1 MINADEV
8 KVAVL
13 EYFRYRKQYPLVA
26 LESVNTLDVYGVGL
40 ADVMAVTKDRRL
52 IEVEVKV
59 TVADFR
65 RDKKKRKHS
74 LLSDDNGFLPTSYFY
89 FAVPTEIANK
99 VAFECAQLYPYA
111 GVLGTGGSDV
121 AVYHRARR
129 RQAKK
134 LTLLQLSRMCY
145 NQSGTVCRLARKAVS
160 LQKELKEGATGA
172 NDKIGDGL

>member
-8 KVAVL
+8 KLAVL
-13 EYFRYRKQYPLVA
+13 MYLRYEKQYPLVA
-26 LESVNTLDVYGVGL
+26 LESDCNLNTYGPL
-40 ADVMAVTKDRRL
+40 ADVMAVDKERRL
-52 IEVEVKV
+52 VEVEVKV
-59 TVADFR
+59 TLADFR
-65 RDKKKRKHS
+65 RDKKKRKHIW
-74 LLSDDNGFLPTSYFY
+74 LSKDNGHLPTSYFY

-121 AVYHRARR
+121 AVYHRAKR

-160 LQKELKEGATGA
+160 LQKQLEEVGK
-172 NDKIGDGL
+172 